1 METQRKL
8 NLTDSCNNEQLHQ
21 NSNSTES
28 IWINI
33 QQKTFINWINEQLRS
48 TGVQVRNLQQDF
60 ANGLKLITLVECL
73 QNRKLKKIQRPLNQ
87 HQSIENVQIAL
98 NAIASDHIRLVN
110 IGSTDIVSGN
120 LKLILGLL
128 WQLITRYQLGKATT
142 LPKKLLL
149 SWLESALPDL
159 KITNFTKDWNNG
171 IALAAL
177 LDFCK
182 PGIFSD
188 WRKLSP
194 KNSVENC
201 HKAMTMAKTEFNIPM
216 IITAE
221 DLSNPNLDEKS
232 ALTYLSYFMKE
243 NGPGYNLIVNWTKQ
257 ILPNADLTNLTTDWN
272 SGILFCH
279 LLNKIGANI
288 ENVQN
293 LKSDKKYWEN
303 NWSLAFETGRK
314 NLGIEPPNQLKAKH
328 FSDPNIEYIS
338 VMAYLTKLIHISRK
352 QNDHDQYDN
361 QLRVI
366 GVNLNN
372 VFVQKE
378 ALFNIEILMDN
389 IELEFV
395 RSEVHHLST
404 NKLITSEITVNKYGG
419 TGKFTPLDAGLYEL
433 KIFYKETLATK
444 PLMIKVH
451 PDLTNVIFSGI
462 EPCSVGSLVEVVINS
477 NGAGSSDVKVVAVSS
492 TKRELNCELIEK
504 DNSIIANFIPDEI
517 GEWRIAI
524 TYSGEHINGS
534 PFPCL
539 VYDCNQVTVNHNNN
553 QQQVNLDEKI
563 FFTVDCRKAGWGK
576 LNIKVFHS
584 SNPQHQ
590 QQQQQPPI
598 EIDERGNGI
607 YNVSFKAESIG
618 KYFIH
623 VTFNQQ
629 EIPNSPFEIQVL
641 PPSSSSSSIIDLN
654 NRMQRA
660 AISDH
665 AMASNKNGQEKKQ
678 QQQLDQKSFIVENQE
693 IFRTQVGKLAQLE
706 INNNFG
712 DSNLLSYFVKD
723 PLQQKLSAILKRIEP
738 TPGDDGGSYKLEFMP
753 IMVGN
758 HTVFIDVDNQPIK
771 GSPFVWNVYDLNQVK
786 VIFFH
791 ENNLKI
797 GHDVHFEID
806 TSNAGVGNVE
816 VFIDN
821 GSVPCTLKSLCKT
834 RYLVIFKP
842 KQSNSII
849 DVRFNGESLPESPF
863 HLQSATSTTNGAK
876 HHQHNG
882 NDDQDE
888 DEKSS
893 GTFHIESIENFKVN
907 VSTSFT
913 ISVKNMIISMEDLSV
928 SILDS
933 TISSVINYRIV
944 EEPDNVYRV
953 LFTAQAVGTYE
964 FKIFYKNTMIHLFT
978 AKAYDLT
985 KITLTDIPKTIILN
999 EKCNIQVD
1007 ASSAGEGQLEIA
1019 INDGEVPNHVQVLG
1033 NGKCLISFKPESL
1046 VEHVVD
1052 IKFNNEN
1059 IIGCP
1064 FVCRVQEFPDLKF
1077 DLSKIELIQVGFPV
1091 RFTIDS
1097 GNYRL
1102 EKKNFSIIILSP
1114 SSNEPLPVN
1123 ITYGP
1128 IVLCEFIP
1136 NEVGLYAI
1144 NFEYCAK
1151 LVFNQPYLI
1160 KSFDPTKVIVQAP
1173 TNGCVGKPIQFIV
1186 DAIYAGE
1193 GNLEISVVTNEKN
1206 VPTQVQ
1212 PIGGAKFGVCFTPSQ
1227 SNDHVVSITFNN
1239 IAVNGN
1245 PFLVNVLPSTD
1256 KPIVTGSAL
1265 HYSPVDQI
1273 ARLTIHNVDS
1283 ENDII
1288 AKVQD
1293 GNNQVISANIIK
1305 DLQNQCIHLEFL
1317 PKMPGEYKI
1326 QLKYKGEHIQ
1336 GSPFLTKI
1344 YDIKKIKVKDIP
1356 DEICMGKMVTFLVE
1370 ATNAGPGNLE
1380 VIVNNGK
1387 VPSTPKS
1394 LGPSLYAISF
1404 VPIDPEIHVI
1414 EIKFNGKNVE
1424 NSPFRC
1430 KILDAEKVVMFQPLE
1445 KVAVNKVSQI
1455 TVDTNG
1461 GLLNENSIVILSPSH
1476 QNLKPI
1482 LLGDHLNGY
1491 QIQFN
1496 PQEVGDHAIDIKIG
1510 GNSIPGCP
1518 FLVKVYDAKKVKVT
1532 DIKNGFVGKP
1542 IYFSINASPA
1552 GAGNLEIIVSSNGRN
1567 VPNYVQSEGNAK
1579 FRVNFKP
1586 TEATLHMISC
1596 KFNGEP
1602 VPGSPFTVQV
1612 FEANNPLGTLFSDS
1626 SIKNIS
1632 LNKGVEFRI
1641 ENPNNELKQ
1650 CQIIITTPSRK
1661 NVNPVVEKLPN
1672 YFNVRFKPMEIG
1684 PHQMIISLDGLPVP
1698 GCPFTSNVYDVNRI
1712 KLGQLNRCALGKP
1725 FTFQVDAS
1733 QAGEGTLELVIST
1746 DNSSVRAEVLMKSRG
1761 LYDVTFIPQECVPHY
1776 LNMTFNDED
1785 VPGSPFDIEI
1795 IKSPVSTTT
1804 TTATMEDRRT
1814 LTGRVNQINLVN
1826 FRQQSSSSNI
1836 RSMIVGPNKTKIT
1849 GSLIKVDEENFR
1861 LEYLPKLVGRHKI
1874 EIFDNDKPIWKEPL
1888 FIGVVDPNQIQVSM
1902 PANCLQGKEYEFNV
1916 DTSKAGD
1923 GDLLVKIISDHDHNQ
1938 DVPFKTKDNVE
1949 SRLHRFSFI
1958 PEMANIYRIEIYYN
1972 KYPMIGSPFIVKVQP
1987 AHLESIIIYGE
1998 GLKSAHCNERAIFFI
2013 ESEDLSANDFDII
2026 VTEPITRSPLPVKCY
2041 QQKNGCLLVE
2051 WLPKKIG
2058 SHKIEV
2064 FRGDDAKPVIGSPF
2078 ICEIFDASKV
2088 NIEPIESSSFV
2099 INKKITLHLNRKN
2112 AGYAELDVT
2121 VTSPLGRHLP
2131 IEVKG
2136 MPNGE
2141 GELIE
2146 FVPTVPGKYKIAI
2159 TYGNVEIPDS
2169 PITFFAQESILPK
2182 ISGNGLYCGM
2192 INEPCFFIID
2202 AKDIYG
2208 SPEIKIDGPE
2218 SETSFSIEKCNDIY
2232 KITYIPLEIGIFD
2245 IKVLWNGQEIPESP
2259 FHPHIVN
2266 IEKVRLIGGWENI
2279 LDGHNR
2285 LNFCI
2290 GEEKKL
2296 IFDISEAGT
2305 GKLNLK
2311 IKHQNNN
2318 SQNSE
2323 ELLPL
2328 EQIGS
2333 YKYKVIF
2340 KPKFCGEYDIFVY
2353 FENFLLPKMPI
2364 HAVVNENSMEG
2375 VTVVLRGHGLAGA
2388 RVGEEAEIVIDGK
2401 DAGDGEPDVSLT
2413 GVKSDIKVKLVA
2425 IGPRL
2430 YKAIYEPRIPGTYL
2444 LNVLWNQKQVKGCPL
2459 KVPIL
2464 PSCDAKRVICTGD
2477 GLKGGT
2483 IGKEI
2488 KAFIDTRRAG
2498 PGELSAQCVGPNKA
2512 AICELYDQNDGTF
2525 TLLIHPQ
2532 EGGKHTL
2539 TIKYGGQ
2546 HIIGSPFLMR
2556 IYSAPDASKVRVIG
2570 PGIEHGV
2577 LPIYQSHFMCDTKG
2591 AGAGQLTVRI
2601 RGPKGAF
2608 KVEMQRESQKDR
2620 TIYCKYDPTE
2630 PGDYRIEVKWAGEHV
2645 PGSPFFVMIF
2655 DTQDELN
2662 RFIRNGC
2669 SNSMISSLP
2678 PLNAIERMAG
2688 PNYSEEW
2695 KQISWKG
2702 STADL

>member
-1 METQRKL
+1 MDSQRKNQHKNESSSSSFL
-8 NLTDSCNNEQLHQ
+8 SKPTD
-21 NSNSTES
+21 ES
-28 IWINI
+28 IWIDI
-33 QQKTFINWINEQLRS
+33 QQKTFTNWVNEQLKPN
-48 TGVQVRNLQQDF
+48 GLYVQNLQQDF
-60 ANGLKLITLVECL
+60 SNGLKLIALVECL
-73 QNRKLKKIQRPLNQ
+73 QKRRLKKVQKPLNQ

-98 NAIASDHIRLVN
+98 NAIASDCIRLVN

-128 WQLITRYQLGKATT
+128 WQLITRYQLGKASTP
-142 LPKKLLL
+142 PKKLML
-149 SWLESALPDL
+149 SWLESAIPEL
-159 KITNFTKDWNNG
+159 KIKNFTKDWNNG

-177 LDFCK
+177 LDFCQ
-182 PGIFSD
+182 PGIFGD

-194 KNSVENC
+194 KNCLENC
-201 HKAMTMAKTEFNIPM
+201 HKAMTIAKAEFNIPM

-232 ALTYLSYFMKE
+232 SLTYLSYFMKE
-243 NGPGYNLIVNWTKQ
+243 NGPGYNLVINWARQ
-257 ILPNADLTNLTTDWN
+257 MLPNMDIKNLTTDWN
-272 SGILFCH
+272 SGILFCQ
-279 LLNKIGANI
+279 LLSELGANGI
-288 ENVQN
+288 N
-293 LKSDKKYWEN
+293 LSKLNSDKKYWEN
-303 NWSLAFETGRK
+303 NWSLAIDCCRQ
-314 NLGIEPPNQLKAKH
+314 LASIEPPNQLKPKH

-338 VMAYLTKLIHISRK
+338 IMAYLTKLIHISRK
-352 QNDHDQYDN
+352 QDL
-361 QLRVI
+361 LRII

-378 ALFNIEILMDN
+378 AIFNLELLSDN
-389 IELEFV
+389 IELEYI
-395 RSEVHHLST
+395 RSEVHSST
-404 NKLITSEITVNKYGG
+404 NKLVTSEITVNKYGG
-419 TGKFTPLDAGLYEL
+419 NGKFVPVEPGLHEL
-433 KIFYKETLATK
+433 KIFYKDNLATK
-444 PLMIKVH
+444 PLKIKVH

-539 VYDCNQVTVNHNNN
+539 VYDSNQVIINYHNNDN
-553 QQQVNLDEKI
+553 QQQQMAMMNENI
-563 FFTVDCRKAGWGK
+563 FFTIDTRKAGWGK
-576 LNIKVFHS
+576 LDIKVVNS
-584 SNPQHQ
+584 SIVN
-590 QQQQQPPI
+590 QQQQPISI

-607 YNVSFKAESIG
+607 YNVSFKPESAG
-618 KYFIH
+618 KYFLH

-629 EIPNSPFEIQVL
+629 DVPNSPIEIDVK
-641 PPSSSSSSIIDLN
+641 SSSMINDLN
-654 NRMQRA
+654 NRMKRA
-660 AISDH
+660 TLDEISSINNNNNH
-665 AMASNKNGQEKKQ
+665 NGNNKQ
-678 QQQLDQKSFIVENQE
+678 QQQQQIDQKSIEVVENQE
-693 IFRTQVGKLAQLE
+693 IFGTQVGKLAQLE
-706 INNNFG
+706 INNLDEQTNM
-712 DSNLLSYFVKD
+712 LSYFVKD
-723 PLQQKLSAILKRIEP
+723 PFQQELPALLKRISSP
-738 TPGDDGGSYKLEFMP
+738 VGGGGSYKLEFKP
-753 IMVGN
+753 LIVGS
-758 HTVFIDVDNQPIK
+758 HTVFIDLDDQPIK
-771 GSPFVWNVYDLNQVK
+771 GSPFIWNVYDCSQVK
-786 VIFFH
+786 VFFPT
-791 ENNLKI
+791 NNTNNIMI
-797 GHDVHFEID
+797 GNDVHFEID
-806 TSNAGVGNVE
+806 TSNAGLGNVE
-816 VFIDN
+816 VLIDN
-821 GSVPCTLKSLCKT
+821 GSIPCTLKPLSKT
-834 RYLVIFKP
+834 RYLGIFKR
-842 KQSNSII
+842 KSSTSNSII
-849 DVRFNGESLPESPF
+849 DVRFNGESIPQSPF
-863 HLQSATSTTNGAK
+863 CLETILNGK
-876 HHQHNG
+876 HQHN
-882 NDDQDE
+882 NQNEDDVIDGI
-888 DEKSS
+888 KSN
-893 GTFHIESIENFKVN
+893 GTFHIESLENFKVN
-907 VSTSFT
+907 QQTSFT
-913 ISVKNMIISMEDLSV
+913 ISVKNMSITVEDLSV
-928 SILDS
+928 SILDMA
-933 TISSVINYRIV
+933 ISSVINYRII
-944 EEPDNVYRV
+944 EEPDNVYRCQ
-953 LFTAQAVGTYE
+953 FTASIVGTYQ
-964 FKIFYKNTMIHLFT
+964 FKIFYKESMIHTFT
-978 AKAYDLT
+978 AKAYDIT
-985 KITLTDIPKTIILN
+985 KITVSDIPKKIILGQ
-999 EKCNIQVD
+999 KCNIQVD
-1007 ASSAGEGQLEIA
+1007 ASNAGEGQLEIA
-1019 INDGEVPNHVQVLG
+1019 VNDGEVPNHVQVLG
-1033 NGKCLISFKPESL
+1033 NGKCLISFKPEQL
-1046 VEHVVD
+1046 IEHVVD

-1059 IIGCP
+1059 ILGCP
-1064 FVCRVQEFPDLKF
+1064 FRCQVDEFPDLKF
-1077 DLSKIELIQVGFPV
+1077 DLSRIELVQVGYPV
-1091 RFTIDS
+1091 QFSIES
-1097 GNYRL
+1097 SHLL
-1102 EKKNFSIIILSP
+1102 EKNFSIIITSP
-1114 SSNEPLPVN
+1114 SNKLLPVN
-1123 ITYGP
+1123 LQQGNP
-1128 IVLCEFIP
+1128 MLLLCEFVP
-1136 NEVGLYAI
+1136 NEVGPYAI
-1144 NFEYCAK
+1144 NFEYCSK

-1160 KSFDPTKVIVQAP
+1160 KSFDPTKVIVSAP
-1173 TNGCVGKPIQFIV
+1173 ANGCVGKSIQFIV

-1212 PIGGAKFGVCFTPSQ
+1212 PIGGAKFGVCFTPTQ
-1227 SNDHVVSITFNN
+1227 ANDHIVSITFNN

-1265 HYSPVDQI
+1265 YFSPVDQI

-1293 GNNQVISANIIK
+1293 GNNQVVSANIIK

-1317 PKMPGEYKI
+1317 PKMPGEYKV

-1336 GSPFLTKI
+1336 GSPFMTKI

-1356 DEICMGKMVTFLVE
+1356 NEICLGKMVTFLVE

-1404 VPIDPEIHVI
+1404 VPTDPEIHVI

-1430 KILDAEKVVMFQPLE
+1430 KILDAEKVMFQPLE
-1445 KVAVNKVSQI
+1445 KVAVNKVAQI

-1491 QIQFN
+1491 QIQFC
-1496 PQEVGDHAIDIKIG
+1496 PIEVGDHAIDIKIG

-1518 FLVKVYDAKKVKVT
+1518 FLVKVYDSKKVKVT

-1612 FEANNPLGTLFSDS
+1612 FEETNPLGTLFSDS

-1641 ENPNNELKQ
+1641 ENPNNEMKQ

-1661 NVNPVVEKLPN
+1661 NINPTIEKLPN
-1672 YFNVRFKPMEIG
+1672 HFMIQFKPTEIG

-1698 GCPFTSNVYDVNRI
+1698 GCPFTCNVYDVNKI
-1712 KLGQLNRCALGKP
+1712 KIGQLNKCIVRKP
-1725 FTFQVDAS
+1725 YTFQVDAS

-1761 LYDVTFIPQECVPHY
+1761 LYDVTFLPQDCRPHY

-1785 VPGSPFDIEI
+1785 VPGSPFNIDII
-1795 IKSPVSTTT
+1795 DSPVSPTTT
-1804 TTATMEDRRT
+1804 TSSTLTTTGAPLVEDRRL
-1814 LTGRVNQINLVN
+1814 LTGRTNQINVVN
-1826 FRQQSSSSNI
+1826 FRTQSSTSTVNNI
-1836 RSMIVGPNKTKIT
+1836 RAIIVGPNKTKISGT
-1849 GSLIKVDEENFR
+1849 LTKLDAENFK
-1861 LEYLPKLVGRHKI
+1861 LEYLPKTIGKYKI
-1874 EIFDNDKPIWKEPL
+1874 EIFENDKHLWKEPI
-1888 FIGVVDPNQIQVSM
+1888 FIDIVDPNQIQVTM
-1902 PANCLQGKEYEFNV
+1902 PANHCLQGKEYEFNV
-1916 DTSKAGD
+1916 NTSKAGE
-1923 GDLLVKIISDHDHNQ
+1923 GELLVKIISSGDND
-1938 DVPFKTKDNVE
+1938 DRKEIPFKMKNIE
-1949 SRLHRFSFI
+1949 SKLFRFSFI
-1958 PEMANIYRIEIYYN
+1958 PETANNHHIEIYFN
-1972 KYPMIGSPFIVKVQP
+1972 KYPANGSPFQINVQP
-1987 AHLESIIIYGE
+1987 HLESIIIYGD
-1998 GLKSAHCNERAIFFI
+1998 GLKTAHCNERAIFFI

-2026 VTEPITRSPLPVKCY
+2026 VTDPNRSPLPVKCY

-2064 FRGDDAKPVIGSPF
+2064 FHGDKSVKI
-2078 ICEIFDASKV
+2078 V
-2088 NIEPIESSSFV
+2088 PIESSSFV
-2099 INKKITLHLNRKN
+2099 INKKINLHLNRKN

-2131 IEVKG
+2131 IDVKG

-2141 GELIE
+2141 GESIE

-2182 ISGNGLYCGM
+2182 VSGDGLYCGQ
-2192 INEPCFFIID
+2192 INEPCCFIID

-2232 KITYIPLEIGIFD
+2232 KITYVPLEIGIFD

-2279 LDGHNR
+2279 LDNHNR
-2285 LNFCI
+2285 LMFCI

-2305 GKLNLK
+2305 GKLMVK
-2311 IKHQNNN
+2311 IKHNNNNNNN
-2318 SQNSE
+2318 SFE
-2323 ELLPL
+2323 ELPL
-2328 EQIGS
+2328 EQTGS
-2333 YKYKVIF
+2333 YKYKMLF
-2340 KPKFCGEYDIFVY
+2340 KPKFCGEYDIYIY

-2364 HAVVNENSMEG
+2364 HAIVNENSMEG

-2388 RVGEEAEIVIDGK
+2388 RVGEEAEIIIDGK
-2401 DAGDGEPDVSLT
+2401 DAGDGEPDVTLT
-2413 GVKSDIKVKLVA
+2413 GVKSDIKVKLIA

-2430 YKAIYEPRIPGTYL
+2430 YKALYEPRIPGTYL

-2464 PSCDAKRVICTGD
+2464 PSCDSKRVICTGD

-2498 PGELSAQCVGPNKA
+2498 PGELSAQCIGPNKA

-2556 IYSAPDASKVRVIG
+2556 IYSAPDASKVRVLG

-2662 RFIRNGC
+2662 RFLRNGC
-2669 SNSMISSLP
+2669 SNSMISLP